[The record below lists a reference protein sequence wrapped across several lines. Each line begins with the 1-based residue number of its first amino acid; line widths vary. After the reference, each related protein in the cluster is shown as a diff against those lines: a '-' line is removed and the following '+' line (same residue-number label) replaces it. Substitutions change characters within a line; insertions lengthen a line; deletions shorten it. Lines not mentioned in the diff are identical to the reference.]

1 MFLRTSPVITFIAVA
16 TASAFVLFVILGGI
30 SRFRVNGADSGGE
43 WPPGSKSNTVPLA
56 PRPITGKQGSTA
68 GTGVTNATLGFEKVF
83 VLNLEERTDKR
94 DSLALASGLT
104 GIKLEFVK
112 GLRGAAVV
120 DKALPYGV
128 DRKTMD
134 AGMLGSWRGHMN
146 IVRTIVEEGLSSAL
160 IMEDDIDWDVNLKAQ
175 LLQFAEG
182 SNYILNTPS
191 KGQPHSPYGDS
202 WDLLWLGSCNSQ
214 FQEDVSPKIEGPDLR
229 KWAIKDDPTVPDL
242 THIGRSDKGDGSV
255 NYTDYPEHTRFV
267 HRTGT
272 GICSF
277 VYALS
282 AAGAR
287 KFLYSMSVNGL
298 WGTYDNQ
305 MSQMCTKQ
313 SLGMQCVHVSPPL
326 FFSHRPKGRTGGDSD
341 INNPEDFIREKPE
354 TQNIVFSTKI
364 NAERLIMG
372 LDPLPQ
378 W

>member
-1 MFLRTSPVITFIAVA
+1 MFFRTFPVITFIVIA
-16 TASAFVLFVILGGI
+16 TASITGLLISLGVVAQ
-30 SRFRVNGADSGGE
+30 FRGTGAKGGGKP
-43 WPPGSKSNTVPLA
+43 PPGSESNTIPLG
-56 PRPITGKQGSTA
+56 PRPSTGKQGSSA
-68 GTGVTNATLGFEKVF
+68 GIGVTNATLGFEKVF

-94 DSLALASGLT
+94 DSLALASSLT
-104 GIKLEFVK
+104 GIKLDFRK
-112 GLRGAAVV
+112 GLKGDAVI

-134 AGMLGSWRGHMN
+134 PGMLGSWRGHMN
-146 IVRTIVEEGLSSAL
+146 IVRTIVEDNLSSAL

-191 KGQPHSPYGDS
+191 GSQPHSPYGDS

-214 FQEDVSPKIEGPDLR
+214 FQEDVTPTIESPDLR

-242 THIGRSDKGDGSV
+242 AHIGRSDKGDGSV
-255 NYTDYPEHTRFV
+255 NYTAYPEHTRFV

-282 AAGAR
+282 ASGAR

-313 SLGMQCVHVSPPL
+313 SLGMQCVHVSPTL

-341 INNPEDFIREKPE
+341 INNPEDFIREKAE